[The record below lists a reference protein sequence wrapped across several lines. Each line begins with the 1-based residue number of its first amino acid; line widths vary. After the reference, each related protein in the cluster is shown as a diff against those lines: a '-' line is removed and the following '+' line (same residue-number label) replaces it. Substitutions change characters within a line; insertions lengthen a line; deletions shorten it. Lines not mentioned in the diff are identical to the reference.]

1 VLDVLE
7 KMADDLN
14 VVVRSIVVEQL
25 SGADATALLRASAA
39 VERRAAVL
47 KTLVAKRAVDTNTW
61 RAGHRSPEDWLGEEL
76 GAGFGSAKAT
86 LGASEK
92 LGELPGLNEAARNG
106 ELSSEQLNEVADA
119 ATPENEESLL
129 NSARNSNT
137 NELRRKCRQEKSKSR
152 SNADAAARAAK
163 AHRERFFREWIDNEG
178 AWRYEGKGTAADG
191 ARFRAAMAAETE
203 QVFKEA
209 RKLDRRESHKAYRHD
224 ALMRLV
230 TGTAASAEKGGRGE
244 VIIRVDATRLA
255 GGDGICEMSTGE
267 VPVDEAIGAM
277 LAGAFIKI
285 VLHDGVDVTRVSH
298 LGRHIP
304 AELKTAIK
312 ERDSYRCV
320 HCGST
325 HRLETHHYKTDV
337 AKRGPTAYWNLGT
350 LCKYCHDLVT
360 YGGYELAGG
369 PGRWEWIEPTK
380 RGP

>member
-1 VLDVLE
+1 MLDVLE

-14 VVVRSIVVEQL
+14 AVVRGLVVEQL
-25 SGADATALLRASAA
+25 SGVDATALLRASAA

-47 KTLVAKRAVDTNTW
+47 KTLVAKRAVDSNTW
-61 RAGHRSPEDWLGEEL
+61 TAGYRSPEDWLGEQL
-76 GAGFGSAKAT
+76 GAGFGSARAT

-92 LGELPGLNEAARNG
+92 LGELPGLDEAARNG
-106 ELSSEQLNEVADA
+106 ELSSEQLNEIADA

-129 NSARNSNT
+129 GAARNGNT

-152 SNADAAARAAK
+152 SNDDVAARAAR
-163 AHRERFFREWIDNEG
+163 AHRNRFLREWIDNEG
-178 AWRYEGKGTAADG
+178 AWRFEGKGTAADG
-191 ARFRAAMAAETE
+191 ARFRAALAGETE
-203 QVFKEA
+203 QVFKDA
-209 RKLDRRESHKAYRHD
+209 RKLDRRESNKAYRFD

-230 TGTAASAEKGGRGE
+230 TGSATSADKGGRGE

-255 GGDGICEMSTGE
+255 GGDGMCEMSGYE
-267 VPVDEAIGAM
+267 VPVDDVIGAI
-277 LAGAFIKI
+277 LAGYFMKA
-285 VLHDGVDVTRVSH
+285 VLTDGVDITKVSH

-325 HRLETHHYKTDV
+325 HRLETHHYKIDV

-350 LCKYCHDLVT
+350 LCKYCHHLVT
-360 YGGYELAGG
+360 DCGYVLAGG
-369 PGRWEWIEPTK
+369 PGRWEWIEPAE

>member
-1 VLDVLE
+1 MLDVLQ

-14 VVVRSIVVEQL
+14 VVVREIVVEQL

-47 KTLVAKRAVDTNTW
+47 KSLVAKRAVDSNTW
-61 RAGHRSPEDWLGEEL
+61 SAGHRSPEDWLGEEL

-106 ELSSEQLNEVADA
+106 ELSSEQLNDVSDA
-119 ATPENEESLL
+119 ATPESEESLL
-129 NSARNSNT
+129 DAARNSNA

-152 SNADAAARAAK
+152 SNDDAKARAAR

-178 AWRYEGKGTAADG
+178 AWRYEGKGTPADG
-191 ARFRAAMAAETE
+191 ARFRAALALETE

-209 RKLDRRESHKAYRHD
+209 RKLDRRESNKAYRHD

-230 TGTAASAEKGGRGE
+230 TGAATSADKSGRGE

-255 GGDGICEMSTGE
+255 GAGGMCEMSTGE
-267 VPVDEAIGAM
+267 VPVDEAIGAI

-285 VLHDGVDVTRVSH
+285 VLHDGVDITKVSH

-312 ERDSYRCV
+312 ERDQFRCV

-325 HRLETHHYKTDV
+325 HRLETHHYKIDV
-337 AKRGPTAYWNLGT
+337 ARRGPTAYWNLAT
-350 LCKYCHDLVT
+350 LCKYCHHLITDCGCV
-360 YGGYELAGG
+360 LAGG
-369 PGRWEWIEPTK
+369 PGRWEWIEPTE

>member
-1 VLDVLE
+1 MLDVLE

-14 VVVRSIVVEQL
+14 AVVREIVVEQL
-25 SGADATALLRASAA
+25 SGEDATALLRAAGSI
-39 VERRAAVL
+39 ERRAAVL
-47 KTLVAKRAVDTNTW
+47 KTLVAKRAVDSNTW
-61 RAGHRSPEDWLGEEL
+61 TSGHRSPEDWLGALL

-129 NSARNSNT
+129 DTARTKNT
-137 NELRRKCRQEKSKSR
+137 NELRRKCKQEKSKSR
-152 SNADAAARAAK
+152 TNDDAKARAER
-163 AHRERFFREWIDNEG
+163 AHRTRFLREWIDNEG
-178 AWRYEGKGTAADG
+178 AWRFEGKGTAADG
-191 ARFRAAMAAETE
+191 ARFRASLAAETE

-209 RKLDRRESHKAYRHD
+209 RQRDERESHKAYRFD

-230 TGTAASAEKGGRGE
+230 TGSAASSDKASRGE
-244 VIIRVDATRLA
+244 VVVRVDATRLA
-255 GGDGICEMSTGE
+255 GDDGICDMSGYE
-267 VPVDEAIGAM
+267 VPVEDAIGAM

-285 VLHDGVDVTRVSH
+285 VLTDGVDVTRVSH

-304 AELKTAIK
+304 AELKTAIM
-312 ERDSYRCV
+312 ERDGYRCV

-325 HRLETHHYKTDV
+325 HRLQIHHYQVDV
-337 AKRGPTAYWNLGT
+337 GNQGPTAYWNLAT
-350 LCKYCHDLVT
+350 LCKYSHDLVT
-360 YGGYELAGG
+360 YGGYILAGG
-369 PGRWEWIEPTK
+369 PGEWQWIEPTE